1 MRRIT
6 KAALGGVAAC
16 GLILGTTH
24 LAVGAEVATYRYVDD
39 LKDLHSD
46 AEGPLD
52 DANAKV
58 TIVQTT
64 DGTNFSIRVT
74 GIDPDAAGVHFH
86 SHLHTGP
93 CIKDNGSAAGG
104 HYNTGLIPGNVS
116 PLTEVW
122 FELVPDDEGMASDE
136 TLVDF
141 VPVDSL
147 TPGVMS
153 IVIHNPDFPSIREA
167 CFPLQV
173 PQWEPGA
180 VIP

>member
-1 MRRIT
+1 VKRIT

-16 GLILGTTH
+16 GLILGTT
-24 LAVGAEVATYRYVDD
+24 LTAGGAEVATYTYVDD
-39 LKDLHSD
+39 LKDLQTGV
-46 AEGPLD
+46 EGPLD

-74 GIDPDAAGVHFH
+74 GIDPSAAGVLFH

-93 CIKDNGSAAGG
+93 CVKGDGPAAGG
-104 HYNTGLIPGNVS
+104 HYNTGLIPGDVS
-116 PLTEVW
+116 PATEVW
-122 FELVPDDEGMASDE
+122 LELVADNGGMAFYQ
-136 TLVDF
+136 TFVPF

-153 IVIHNPDFPSIREA
+153 IVIHTPGSSGREA
-167 CFPLQV
+167 CFPLKV
-173 PQWEPGA
+173 PQWEPDA
-180 VIP
+180 VI